1 MTYLLHTMYGKKTLR
16 GSHPRSLVARL
27 VDLRP
32 REWVVIVPMIVVAIL
47 MGVFPNIFLKPTG
60 PSVERM
66 LNQVQ
71 QGSAPAKI
79 EARAAR

>member
-1 MTYLLHTMYGKKTLR
+1 
-16 GSHPRSLVARL
+16 
-27 VDLRP
+27 
-32 REWVVIVPMIVVAIL
+32 MIVVAVL

-71 QGSAPAKI
+71 QGSAPARI
-79 EARAAR
+79 EARAVISRQSTVIRQSRFEPRESRAASRESRAAR